1 MDEATFRC
9 LLDAYD
15 YGSFNGR
22 SPADIY
28 EDWEQGAAPPEVPLC
43 SICRKEHHWCAMAS
57 FLYLALAVQEK
68 IQQDVP
74 CWKVSPGSPCRIL
87 QGTLEITLI
96 SNLPA
101 CPTLDA

>member
-43 SICRKEHHWCAMAS
+43 SICRKEHHGCAMAS
-57 FLYLALAVQEK
+57 SLRPSSRVKNDISKMCLAA
-68 IQQDVP
+68 
-74 CWKVSPGSPCRIL
+74 
-87 QGTLEITLI
+87 EIVLCENCH
-96 SNLPA
+96 SWHS
-101 CPTLDA
+101 